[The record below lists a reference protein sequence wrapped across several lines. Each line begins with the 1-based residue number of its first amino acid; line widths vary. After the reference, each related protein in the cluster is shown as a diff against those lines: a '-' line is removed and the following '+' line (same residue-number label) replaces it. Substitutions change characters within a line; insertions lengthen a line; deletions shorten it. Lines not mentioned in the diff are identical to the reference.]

1 MDSMSIFDVFRPI
14 DKQVFL
20 ALWLISVVYAIDL
33 QIWSQKWP
41 ESFADNTYMTVV
53 IGVGYVL
60 LALGFLLSWEAWLR
74 VCAAFFVACL
84 PIVARSLVNHAKRRR
99 EANGFNEDGG
109 EHEL

>member
-1 MDSMSIFDVFRPI
+1 VDYDTIFEVFRLV
-14 DKQVFL
+14 DRQVYL
-20 ALWLISVVYAIDL
+20 ALLLISVVYAIDL

-41 ESFADNTYMTVV
+41 ESFADNTYVTVV

-60 LALGFLLSWEAWLR
+60 LGLGFLLSWEAWLR

-109 EHEL
+109 EHGV

>member
-20 ALWLISVVYAIDL
+20 ALWLISVVYAVVL
-33 QIWSQKWP
+33 QVWSQKWP

-53 IGVGYVL
+53 IGVGYVI

-74 VCAAFFVACL
+74 VCAAFFFACL

-109 EHEL
+109 EHGV